1 MLVYQRVRVESGR
14 FFWIQ
19 TWRRDSMCTTAD
31 LLVYDTAF
39 ILDCETRLGDLM
51 WHRCSPSRPQ
61 ENNEGSGIRVIED
74 ERYER

>member
-31 LLVYDTAF
+31 LLVYDTAKKF
-39 ILDCETRLGDLM
+39 WIARRGLVT
-51 WHRCSPSRPQ
+51 
-61 ENNEGSGIRVIED
+61 
-74 ERYER
+74 